1 MKKSNS
7 NSGFTL
13 IDWDEVKKMCDI
25 VEESAEINKKKKLTY
40 ADILVISYI
49 KGFGNNGF
57 FGTYKTISRT
67 LNMSENQVSKQICGI
82 KSIKSI
88 YNDANIL
95 IEDKQGIYFNPYFL
109 SALKTKRKDIND
121 LTALPF

>member
-13 IDWDEVKKMCDI
+13 IDWDELKKMCDI

-49 KGFGNNGF
+49 KGFGSNGEDS
-57 FGTYKTISRT
+57 SRRP
-67 LNMSENQVSKQICGI
+67 VR
-82 KSIKSI
+82 
-88 YNDANIL
+88 
-95 IEDKQGIYFNPYFL
+95 
-109 SALKTKRKDIND
+109 LKLLQRIWIH
-121 LTALPF
+121 PF